1 VVSERGFDLG
11 SNRWAFMT
19 RPWRLRV
26 HMVACVVAA
35 VVLPLALGG
44 WPTPEV
50 TRAEVVTAAALI
62 ALSVINVEFGR
73 MLDGGLRNSHRPHK
87 ALSAWA
93 FAAALL
99 LPVWWI
105 LPVVVTSYAHAR
117 WRGLRLQL
125 WKWVGSAAY
134 VVLAAVAARG
144 VTVAMHGPE
153 ADWISSGPRALLVIC
168 AAATVFLAVETVLFL
183 GSAFL
188 NDAEDEVWLRRT
200 LTSPRFYVTEGAMVL
215 VGGLSAAVWAS
226 NPWLLPLMLPAY
238 GLAQQAALHE
248 PLAQQA
254 KTDPKTGVYR
264 YESWRG
270 LALAERER
278 CAGKQRGWAVIFAD
292 LDRFKPYN
300 DTWGHLAGDAALA
313 AVAGLLRTQLRAR
326 DLVGRFGGEEFCL
339 FLPDANAGAA
349 AEVAERLRAGV
360 EALELPDT
368 GAQVTLSLGVASVD
382 SSQADC
388 DLVDAI
394 HAADQALYGAKER
407 GRNAVHA
414 VALVGTPTGVAAT
427 SVPAA
432 DTPPSKGPTGVG
444 STVPDPPDRPEQ
456 PAGADQAVDP
466 ADLVQPPRPAGLR

>member
-1 VVSERGFDLG
+1 MGW
-11 SNRWAFMT
+11 NRWAFAT
-19 RPWRLRV
+19 RPLRLRV
-26 HMVACVVAA
+26 HIVACVVAA

-44 WPTPEV
+44 WPTPDV
-50 TRAEVVTAAALI
+50 TRAQVVTAAALI

-73 MLDGGLRNSHRPHK
+73 MLDGGLKNSHRPHK

-125 WKWVGSAAY
+125 WKWVGSASF

-144 VTVAMHGPE
+144 VTVALDGPNG
-153 ADWISSGPRALLVIC
+153 DWVSNGPRALLVVC
-168 AAATVFLAVETVLFL
+168 AAAAVFLAVETVLFL

-188 NDAEDEVWLRRT
+188 NDADDEVWLRRT
-200 LTSPRFYVTEGAMVL
+200 LRSARFYVTEGAMVL

-226 NPWLLPLMLPAY
+226 NPWLLPLLLPAY
-238 GLAQQAALHE
+238 GLAQQAALHD

-254 KTDPKTGVYR
+254 KTDSKTGLYR
-264 YESWRG
+264 YESWRS
-270 LALAERER
+270 LALAEHER
-278 CAGKQRGWAVIFAD
+278 CVAKHRGWAVIFAD

-300 DTWGHLAGDAALA
+300 DTWGHLAGDAALV
-313 AVAGLLRTQLRAR
+313 AVADLLRTQLRAR

-339 FLPDANAGAA
+339 FLADATPDGA

-368 GAQVTLSLGVASVD
+368 GARVTLSLGVASAD
-382 SSQADC
+382 PGQAAF
-388 DLVDAI
+388 DLARAI
-394 HAADQALYGAKER
+394 HAADQALYRAKER

-414 VALVGTPTGVAAT
+414 ETLGGPSGETAK
-427 SVPAA
+427 PAQ
-432 DTPPSKGPTGVG
+432 PGHEGPSSPRSGAG
-444 STVPDPPDRPEQ
+444 ST
-456 PAGADQAVDP
+456 AA
-466 ADLVQPPRPAGLR
+466 